1 MDYGRLGERQRG
13 QFPVLEI
20 LSSLLI
26 LGAIL
31 LVMFELVDYSNQR
44 DSLPTDLTVAG
55 IAVGGLSETDAQTRW
70 ESIYVAQPIQLVYGG
85 SPILLAP
92 DEVGFRTNSEAMLAQ
107 ARAQSAQEKN
117 FWAGFWNFLGRRPV
131 AAVSVPLDASYDAG
145 SLRAYL
151 EDIAARYD
159 ARPGDAGIDL
169 NTLTFNTGLAGTQL
183 DIDAAIPLIEQ
194 ALFNPDPA
202 ARRIVLPTIAVG
214 AQQQDIDT
222 LRRAIIALMDE
233 MNFAWNGQDTL
244 ASVYI
249 MDLATGDTVKIL
261 ADVPHSARS
270 VIKIPIMI
278 NLFREELLVPSGTDI
293 AYLLTESILCSNNS
307 ASNYIMQFAGA
318 GTEFDALRDGLRQV
332 SCTAQKLGAQHTFI
346 SAPLFVADSAY
357 QFEAQVCRP
366 QTPGNMPDKT
376 NPDPYAQT
384 TAQDIGVLL
393 AQIYDCAYHDSG
405 LRAVYSEDIT
415 QRECQQMLELMRGNH
430 IDRLIELGLPPG
442 TQFAHKNGW
451 GFETSADAGIVFSPG
466 GDYVISIFTWERDL
480 DGNLLPTLASWELIE
495 EISRLTWNYFNPD
508 QPLLQRREPLN
519 PFGAIDCV
527 TVRDPALV
535 NLDNIDEN
543 RLDANGNPLPDAC
556 YGGAGHCRAF
566 DNWGQIDAPD
576 VQ

>member
-1 MDYGRLGERQRG
+1 MDYGRLGERQRV

-55 IAVGGLSETDAQTRW
+55 IAVGGLSETNAQARW

-92 DEVGFRTNSEAMLAQ
+92 DEIGFRTNSEAMLAQ
-107 ARAQSAQEKN
+107 ARAQSTQEKN

-131 AAVSVPLDASYDAG
+131 AAVSVPLDATYDAG
-145 SLRAYL
+145 LLRAYL
-151 EDIAARYD
+151 EDLAERYD

-169 NTLTFNTGLAGTQL
+169 NTLTFNTGLSGTQL
-183 DIDAAIPLIEQ
+183 DIDAAIPLIEA

-202 ARRIVLPTIAVG
+202 ARRISLPTVAVG

-233 MNFAWNGQDTL
+233 MNFEWNGQDTL

-270 VIKIPIMI
+270 VIKIPIMV

-332 SCTAQKLGAQHTFI
+332 SCTAQQLGAKHTFI
-346 SAPLFVADSAY
+346 SAPLFVADRAY

-366 QTPGNMPDKT
+366 QAPGNMPDKT

-405 LRAVYSEDIT
+405 LRAVYPQDIT
-415 QRECQQMLELMRGNH
+415 QRACQQMLEVMGGNH

-451 GFETSADAGIVFSPG
+451 GLETSADAGIVFSPG
-466 GDYVISIFTWERDL
+466 DDYVISIFTWERDL

-508 QPLLQRREPLN
+508 QPMLQRREPLN
-519 PFGAIDCV
+519 AFGAVDCV

-543 RLDANGNPLPDAC
+543 RLDASGNPLPTAC

-566 DNWGQIDAPD
+566 DNWGQIETPD